1 MEQKRTTLAS
11 LAIAA
16 ISTAIIATAQ
26 ARDFTIATWG
36 GGYTDAQRAV
46 YFEPFAKENG
56 IKYLADTYLGG
67 WAQFQAMQ
75 KTGIVNWDVVDTEAS
90 ALVRGCES
98 GVFEKLD
105 WSRLGNKEELASWA
119 WAPCG
124 LGAVAGALVISYNKK
139 TIGAAAPKNIADFFD
154 LKKWPGKRG
163 MRNRPEN
170 MMEFALLAD
179 GVAPKD
185 LYKVLSTP
193 AGVDRAFAKLTPI
206 KSQIQWWEAGAQMG
220 EWLLSGDVIMGIA
233 YNGRMATA
241 QKEGQPLEM
250 LWENAIVYADYWVI
264 LAGSPHK
271 EMAYKFLKS
280 TLDVNKQ
287 VAFANRY
294 AYEPA
299 LKAATA
305 KIAPEV
311 VAGMPVG
318 AKLVN
323 SMFVSTEEGVRFW
336 RDNADALTE
345 RWTTWRAK

>member
-1 MEQKRTTLAS
+1 MGGAH
-11 LAIAA
+11 
-16 ISTAIIATAQ
+16 

-46 YFEPFAKENG
+46 YFEPFAKETG

-75 KTGIVNWDVVDTEAS
+75 KTGVVNWDVVDTEAS

-105 WSRLGNKEELASWA
+105 WSRLGKKEEFVDWA
-119 WAPCG
+119 VSPCG

-139 TIGAAAPKNIADFFD
+139 TIGATPPTKIGDFFD

-170 MMEFALLAD
+170 MLEFALLAD

-206 KSQIQWWEAGAQMG
+206 KPQVQWWEAGAQMG
-220 EWLLSGDVIMGIA
+220 EWLLSGDVVMGIG
-233 YNGRMATA
+233 YNGRMAAA

-250 LWENAIVYADYWVI
+250 LWTNALVYADYWVI

-271 EMAYKFLKS
+271 ETAYKFLKS

-287 VAFANRY
+287 IAFANRY
-294 AYEPA
+294 AYEPS
-299 LKAATA
+299 LKAVAA
-305 KIAPEV
+305 KVPPDVA
-311 VAGMPVG
+311 AGMPVG
-318 AKLVN
+318 SKMVN

-336 RDNADALTE
+336 RDNADSLTE